1 MRLKI
6 TEEMYAAIPTL
17 LAEGKNR
24 RDIAAMYGVT
34 PGTLG
39 VVCSR
44 RRISLRREGYH
55 TPRERVTL
63 TDEGLPG
70 LSITK
75 DVLKS
80 LREAARAMDR
90 SAARL
95 VSDLVEK
102 IASDGL
108 YKAVLD
114 EAA

>member
-1 MRLKI
+1 MFATVPALIARGLTK
-6 TEEMYAAIPTL
+6 
-17 LAEGKNR
+17 AE
-24 RDIAAMYGVT
+24 IAAQFGVM
-34 PGTLG
+34 PSSLQ
-39 VVCSR
+39 VMSSR
-44 RRISLRREGYH
+44 RGISLRKEGHH

-95 VSDLVEK
+95 VSDLLEK